1 PGAPVLS
8 TIYTQGQGSDRV
20 ASQLY
25 HDIFGSYVFGRNSR
39 KSADRNRLTQVLLK
53 GVTLKAGVRDLFDK
67 APPLDAFRSPYFYSN
82 FGSPRM
88 REYWISLTKQF

>member
-1 PGAPVLS
+1 
-8 TIYTQGQGSDRV
+8 
-20 ASQLY
+20 LY
-25 HDIFGSYVFGRNSR
+25 HDIFGSYVFGRR
-39 KSADRNRLTQVLLK
+39 GTKTADRSRFDRIFLQ
-53 GVTLKAGVRDLFDK
+53 GVTLKAGVRDVFDT